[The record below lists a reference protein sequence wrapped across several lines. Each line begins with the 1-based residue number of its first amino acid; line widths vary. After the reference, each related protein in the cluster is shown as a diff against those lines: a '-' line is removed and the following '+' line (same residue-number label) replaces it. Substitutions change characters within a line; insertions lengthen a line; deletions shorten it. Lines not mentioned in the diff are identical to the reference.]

1 MLSTCGYSRPAS
13 SILDDHGLPIE
24 GSTVRFS
31 CPPGQVLM
39 GPNSL
44 ICTGNGVW
52 EPDPSGLICDGM
64 HRLIMLVIQ
73 QVIAMV

>member
-1 MLSTCGYSRPAS
+1 MLSSCGYSRPAP

-24 GSTVRFS
+24 DSIVKFS
-31 CPPGQVLM
+31 CSTGQVLT
-39 GPNSL
+39 GPNLS
-44 ICTGNGVW
+44 ICTGNGEW

-64 HRLIMLVIQ
+64 HRLIILVIQ